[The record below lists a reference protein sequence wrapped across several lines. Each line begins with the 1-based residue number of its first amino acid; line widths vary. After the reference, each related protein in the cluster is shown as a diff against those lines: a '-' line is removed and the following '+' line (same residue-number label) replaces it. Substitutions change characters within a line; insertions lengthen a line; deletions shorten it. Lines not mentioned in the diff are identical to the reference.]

1 MSEALGL
8 SLGVANLVAAR
19 EGSTPV
25 VRRSVLTVYERRASE
40 VGLPEENPNAGEPG
54 LVMRGFIERVGDRAP
69 LVAADGTKYL
79 GEALT
84 VEALE
89 VMARTVGYGTPVTV
103 AVPAYWSE
111 GQYAALRAEFFAQP
125 TLAPNGVPPA
135 LISDATAAL
144 TALRAKP
151 GFPTDGVVA
160 LCDFGAGGTSVTL
173 TNAGA
178 NFQQVGQ
185 SVRYTDFSG
194 DAIDQLILNH
204 LRAAAA
210 DADTTRDVAST
221 TRLGS
226 LTRLLGE
233 CQRAKEHL
241 SAATV
246 ATVQAGS
253 GADLTLSRSEFEQ
266 LISQPLDRFVSAVEE
281 ILQRNGIPRSN
292 LAAMAIVGGGAS
304 IPLVTTRLSGR
315 LQVPVLT
322 TPQPVYS
329 AAIGAAVLGQ
339 LQSSAGARNRGESAS
354 GEPDRSGGHSHGRG
368 DSSRGGRPGRRRPVG
383 VVTRRRRGRAGPVHR
398 SRTRNAITAGNQ
410 RDSATPTMSRYG
422 AQAARLP
429 WYKRTA
435 LVLSVAGAAA
445 AVLLAVVLALTLGHT
460 NNAPANEPAV
470 PADVANRHRDRAE
483 QQPHRDGD
491 PTTATIVVHE
501 HHTAA
506 RAHDDN
512 PAPHHDDP
520 AAHHDD
526 DRAADHHSHH
536 GPADH
541 DIAGDHH
548 RAADHHA
555 TTTEIPALTRPDFPY
570 RLPISAEPQARA
582 TPERKVRAASLASKA
597 AEMSL

>member
-1 MSEALGL
+1 MSESLGL

-25 VRRSVLTVYERRASE
+25 ARKSVLPVYDQRASE
-40 VGLPEENPNAGEPG
+40 VGLPEENPNATEPG
-54 LVMRGFIERVGDRAP
+54 LRCGVRQRVGDRAP

-79 GEALT
+79 GEART
-84 VEALE
+84 VQLPGGT
-89 VMARTVGYGTPVTV
+89 ARTACYGTPVTL
-103 AVPAYWSE
+103 AVPAFWSE
-111 GQYAALRAEFFAQP
+111 GQSAALRAEFFAQP

-151 GFPTDGVVA
+151 GFPADGIVA

-178 NFQQVGQ
+178 NFQQVGPP
-185 SVRYTDFSG
+185 VRYTDFSG

-204 LRAAAA
+204 LRAAP

-241 SAATV
+241 SAATI

-253 GADLTLSRSEFEQ
+253 GADVRLSRSEFEQ
-266 LISQPLDRFVSAVEE
+266 LISGPLDRFVSTVEE

-292 LAAMAIVGGGAS
+292 LAALAIVGGGAS

-322 TPQPVYS
+322 TPQPIYS
-329 AAIGAAVLGQ
+329 AAVGAAVLGQ
-339 LQSSAGARNRGESAS
+339 LQSSAGVATAASPIVENPTELVGTVPGEMVRAPVAWSQDADAA
-354 GEPDRSGGHSHGRG
+354 EPVPYTGPEHPSDYGRESTGFG
-368 DSSRGGRPGRRRPVG
+368 D
-383 VVTRRRRGRAGPVHR
+383 T
-398 SRTRNAITAGNQ
+398 
-410 RDSATPTMSRYG
+410 DDDRYG

-435 LVLSVAGAAA
+435 LVLTTSSTPCRKKA
-445 AVLLAVVLALTLGHT
+445 
-460 NNAPANEPAV
+460 
-470 PADVANRHRDRAE
+470 
-483 QQPHRDGD
+483 
-491 PTTATIVVHE
+491 TTAQ
-501 HHTAA
+501 
-506 RAHDDN
+506 
-512 PAPHHDDP
+512 
-520 AAHHDD
+520 
-526 DRAADHHSHH
+526 S
-536 GPADH
+536 
-541 DIAGDHH
+541 
-548 RAADHHA
+548 
-555 TTTEIPALTRPDFPY
+555 TTTRERPTF
-570 RLPISAEPQARA
+570 RR
-582 TPERKVRAASLASKA
+582 
-597 AEMSL
+597 

>member
-1 MSEALGL
+1 MSESLGL

-19 EGSTPV
+19 EGSAPV
-25 VRRSVLTVYERRASE
+25 ARKSVLTVYDGRPSE
-40 VGLPEENPNAGEPG
+40 VGLPEENPNPIEPG
-54 LVMRGFIERVGDRAP
+54 LVMRGFIERVGDRAS

-144 TALRAKP
+144 TALRAQP
-151 GFPTDGVVA
+151 GFPTDGIVV
-160 LCDFGAGGTSVTL
+160 LCDFGAGGTNVTL
-173 TNAGA
+173 TNVRA
-178 NFQQVGQ
+178 NFQQLGP
-185 SVRYTDFSG
+185 SIRYTDFSG
-194 DAIDQLILNH
+194 DAIDQLILDH
-204 LRAAAA
+204 LRAAAP
-210 DADTTRDVAST
+210 DADTTRDGASI
-221 TRLGS
+221 TRLGA

-233 CQRAKEHL
+233 CRRAKEHL
-241 SAATV
+241 SAATL

-253 GADLTLSRSEFEQ
+253 GADVRLSRSELEQ
-266 LISQPLDRFVSAVEE
+266 LMSQPLDRFVSAVEE

-292 LAAMAIVGGGAS
+292 LAAMAIIGGGAS

-322 TPQPVYS
+322 TPQPMYS

-339 LQSSAGARNRGESAS
+339 LQSSAAAA
-354 GEPDRSGGHSHGRG
+354 
-368 DSSRGGRPGRRRPVG
+368 
-383 VVTRRRRGRAGPVHR
+383 TAAGPVVENPTETVATAAGVNLPQAPVAWSQDADAAEPVPYTGPEH
-398 SRTRNAITAGNQ
+398 AIDYG
-410 RDSATPTMSRYG
+410 RDSTGFGDADDDRYP

-460 NNAPANEPAV
+460 NNAPANQPAPPQTSQTV
-470 PADVANRHRDRAE
+470 TVTGPNNSPTVTVIPPPPPPSTTTTQPPA
-483 QQPHRDGD
+483 
-491 PTTATIVVHE
+491 PTTT
-501 HHTAA
+501 T
-506 RAHDDN
+506 
-512 PAPHHDDP
+512 PPP
-520 AAHHDD
+520 
-526 DRAADHHSHH
+526 
-536 GPADH
+536 
-541 DIAGDHH
+541 
-548 RAADHHA
+548 
-555 TTTEIPALTRPDFPY
+555 TTTTTPPPTTTTTAPPTTTSQVTTTAPSTTTQG
-570 RLPISAEPQARA
+570 RLPLPQLPFGR
-582 TPERKVRAASLASKA
+582 
-597 AEMSL
+597 